1 MPASICNPLNTY
13 FTAPQTEVEASRWCY
28 LVPFNCSIHCNSLPK
43 SNHPKVEIVLLPLIS
58 LLVSGLTFFTGF
70 GLGSLLLPLFIWKF
84 GAASAVP
91 MVATVH
97 LLNSCYKVFLTYKQ
111 ANREILLKFG
121 VPALVSA
128 AAGAW
133 LLVDLSEQVTT
144 IHPYSS
150 LGWNQEVTLL
160 KLVVGLSMVV
170 IAIIEASGWF
180 KSLGIAKAWFPLGGT
195 LSGFFGGLTG
205 HQGAFRTIFLLK
217 AGLSKEELIASGAV
231 LACVIDVCRIT
242 VYASLIPT
250 TFSTDK
256 LHLLALCAGGAL
268 LGTTL
273 GNRFLK
279 KMTLPVLERIITTAL
294 VLFGSLLALGVL

>member
-1 MPASICNPLNTY
+1 MEL
-13 FTAPQTEVEASRWCY
+13 
-28 LVPFNCSIHCNSLPK
+28 
-43 SNHPKVEIVLLPLIS
+43 VLLPLIS
-58 LLVSGLTFFTGF
+58 LLISGLTFFTGF

-84 GAASAVP
+84 GAESAVP

-111 ANREILLKFG
+111 ANQEILLKFG
-121 VPALVSA
+121 IPALVSA
-128 AAGAW
+128 ATGAW
-133 LLVDLSEQVTT
+133 LLVRISEHVST
-144 IHPYSS
+144 IHPYAS
-150 LGWNQEVTLL
+150 LGWNQEVSLI
-160 KLVVGLSMVV
+160 KLVVGWSIVI
-170 IAIIEASGWF
+170 IAIVEASAWF
-180 KSLGIAKAWFPLGGT
+180 KSRAISKTWMPLGGI

-217 AGLSKEELIASGAV
+217 AGLSKEELIATGAV

-256 LHLLALCAGGAL
+256 LPLLALCAGGAL

-279 KMTLPVLERIITTAL
+279 KMTLPVVERMITTAL
-294 VLFGSLLALGVL
+294 VLFGSLLVLGYL